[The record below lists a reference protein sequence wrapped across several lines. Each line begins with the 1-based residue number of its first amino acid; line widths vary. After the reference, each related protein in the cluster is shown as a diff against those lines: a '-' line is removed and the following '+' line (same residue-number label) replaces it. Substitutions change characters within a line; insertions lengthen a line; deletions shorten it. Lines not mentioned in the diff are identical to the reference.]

1 MASVRIAQKPKK
13 SNLISET
20 RSAVVIPTRI
30 TNILATLVVLHCIVH
45 PFVILMLP
53 FLSNFFSK
61 TVQIILLLLL
71 IPVGS
76 LGFFPFWKRH
86 KNYNLLAAFILGLA
100 LIYSGEFL
108 VPHANNAVSISAIF
122 TGHASAPHYVK
133 MGIMLSGAVLL
144 AVANYYNCR
153 HARQCDNPGHES

>member
-1 MASVRIAQKPKK
+1 M
-13 SNLISET
+13 SET
-20 RSAVVIPTRI
+20 RSTVVISTRV
-30 TNILATLVVLHCIVH
+30 TNILATLVVLHFIVH

-53 FLSNFFSK
+53 FLSNFFSE

-86 KNYNLLAAFILGLA
+86 KNYNLLTAFILGLT

-108 VPHANNAVSISAIF
+108 VPHASDAVSLSAIF
-122 TGHASAPHYVK
+122 TGQASAPHYVK

-144 AVANYYNCR
+144 ALANYFNCR
-153 HARQCDNPGHES
+153 HANKCDNPDHEKS

>member
-1 MASVRIAQKPKK
+1 M
-13 SNLISET
+13 SET
-20 RSAVVIPTRI
+20 SGSVVISTRV
-30 TNILATLVVLHCIVH
+30 TNVLAALVVIHFIVH

-53 FLSNFFSK
+53 FLSNFFSE

-86 KNYNLLAAFILGLA
+86 KNYNLLGAFILGLT

-108 VPHANNAVSISAIF
+108 VPNSSDAVSLSAIF
-122 TGHASAPHYVK
+122 TGQASAPHYVK

-144 AVANYYNCR
+144 ALANYFNCR
-153 HARQCDNPGHES
+153 RANQCKTPGQDEN